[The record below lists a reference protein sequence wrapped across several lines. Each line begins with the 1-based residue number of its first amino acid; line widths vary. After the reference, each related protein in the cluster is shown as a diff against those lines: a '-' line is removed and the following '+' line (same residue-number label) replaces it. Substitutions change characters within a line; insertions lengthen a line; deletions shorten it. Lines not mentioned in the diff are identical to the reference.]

1 MKEVKLLAVV
11 LCISLIIVSMAG
23 CGGSENPG
31 AEGGE
36 TGGKPSDGQN
46 ASETPGSSVETGIS
60 VTPPPGWE
68 LHEGAGLLVGYLN
81 NGASFFVTRDALP
94 LQASTPDQFIEFVK
108 GNFAETFANTEFGAV
123 QTLQVAGHESRK
135 LYFTGEIF
143 GVRMKNMVV
152 YVFRNGYAY
161 TLTCG
166 NGLAEFAETE
176 GDFQAFIDSFQFK

>member
-1 MKEVKLLAVV
+1 MTTVKLTAIV
-11 LCISLIIVSMAG
+11 LCISLVIATMAG
-23 CGGSENPG
+23 CGGSETPG
-31 AEGGE
+31 GNGGE
-36 TGGKPSDGQN
+36 TGDKPSDDQN
-46 ASETPGSSVETGIS
+46 GSEAPVSVETGIS

-68 LHEGAGLLVGYLN
+68 LHEGAGLLVGYRN

-94 LQASTPDQFIEFVK
+94 PQASTPDQFIEFVK

-152 YVFRNGYAY
+152 YVFRNGSAY